1 MKKITEIY
9 EKYDIMPNL
18 KDHMLRVGAVAY
30 LICENIEPS
39 LVNEKEKRD
48 IVETCLL
55 HDMGNIVKSDFT
67 LLSPSKSSDLRDIKY
82 WEDKKEEYIRRYG
95 KDDHEATMKILKEM
109 RLNEDLILLSDK
121 NRFSLTCENLYDPDF
136 KIKIIQYSDFRVG
149 PRGVISFLERMED
162 ARKRYEHI
170 PKFTLGNEREKLT
183 NCGKELE
190 KQIFLKCKIKPEDIN
205 DLTVA
210 PIIKELENFEISLE

>member
-39 LVNEKEKRD
+39 LLNKEEKSD
-48 IVETCLL
+48 IIEVCLL
-55 HDMGNIVKSDFT
+55 HDMGNIVKSDFS
-67 LLSPSKSSDLRDIKY
+67 LLPPIKDSSKNVEY
-82 WEDKKEEYIRRYG
+82 WKKKKEEYIKKYG
-95 KDDHEATMKILKEM
+95 EDDHEATMKILKEIG
-109 RLNEDLILLSDK
+109 RRDNIIHSSDK
-121 NRFSLTCENLYDPDF
+121 NRFSLVCDNLNDTDF

-149 PRGVISFLERMED
+149 PFGVLSFEERMEE
-162 ARKRYEHI
+162 AKERYKNRPE
-170 PKFTLGNEREKLT
+170 FLGGDSREKLI
-183 NCGKELE
+183 NCGLEIE

-205 DLTVA
+205 DITVA
-210 PIIKELENFEISLE
+210 PIIKELENFEISVE

>member
-39 LVNEKEKRD
+39 LLNKEEKSD
-48 IVETCLL
+48 IIEVCLL
-55 HDMGNIVKSDFT
+55 HDMGNIVKSDFS
-67 LLSPSKSSDLRDIKY
+67 LLPPIKDSSKNVEY
-82 WEDKKEEYIRRYG
+82 WKKKKEEYIKKYG
-95 KDDHEATMKILKEM
+95 EDDHEATMKILKEIG
-109 RLNEDLILLSDK
+109 RRDNIIHSSDK
-121 NRFSLTCENLYDPDF
+121 NRFSLVCDNFNDTDF

-149 PRGVISFLERMED
+149 PFGVLSFEERMEE
-162 ARKRYEHI
+162 AKERYKNRPE
-170 PKFTLGNEREKLT
+170 FLGGDSREKLI
-183 NCGKELE
+183 NCGLEIE

-205 DLTVA
+205 DITVA
-210 PIIKELENFEISLE
+210 PIIKELENFEISVE